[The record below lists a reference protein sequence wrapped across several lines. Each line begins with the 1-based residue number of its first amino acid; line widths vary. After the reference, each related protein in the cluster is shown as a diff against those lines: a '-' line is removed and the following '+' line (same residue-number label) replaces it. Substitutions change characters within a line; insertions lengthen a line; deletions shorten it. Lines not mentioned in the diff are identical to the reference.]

1 MGRPRMTTP
10 SNRTAGADVARR
22 TLRQVRSRCNAA
34 GLALKLGRTSD
45 AEKAREKLAEVKRA
59 HDDLDALCL
68 ELAGGALLA
77 GWTAEQVSEATG
89 IGTAIL
95 TRRVPRSLTALRG
108 ANLTRDDRSPYGW
121 KADS

>member
-10 SNRTAGADVARR
+10 TNRTAGADIARR
-22 TLRQVRSRCNAA
+22 ALRQVRSRCNTA
-34 GLALKLGRTSD
+34 GLALKLGRNAD
-45 AEKAREKLAEVKRA
+45 AAKALVQLAEVKRS

-68 ELAGGALLA
+68 ELAGAALLA
-77 GWTAEQVSEATG
+77 GWTAEQVSDATG

-108 ANLTRDDRSPYGW
+108 ANLTRDDRAPYGW
-121 KADS
+121 KADA

>member
-10 SNRTAGADVARR
+10 TNRTAGADVARR
-22 TLRQVRSRCNAA
+22 ALRQVRGRCNAA

-45 AEKAREKLAEVKRA
+45 VEKALVQLAEVKRA
-59 HDDLDALCL
+59 HDDLDRLCL
-68 ELAGGALLA
+68 ELAGAALLA
-77 GWTAEQVSEATG
+77 GGTAEQVSEATG

-108 ANLTRDDRSPYGW
+108 ANLVRDERAPYGW
-121 KADS
+121 RADA